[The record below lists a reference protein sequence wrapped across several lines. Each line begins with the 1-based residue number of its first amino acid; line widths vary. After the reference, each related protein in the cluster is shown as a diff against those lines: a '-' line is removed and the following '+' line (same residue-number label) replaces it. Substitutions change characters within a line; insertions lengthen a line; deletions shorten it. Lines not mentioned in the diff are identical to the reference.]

1 MKTIRRQYAQAF
13 INAVKKEYDLEN
25 QVSDKPYVL
34 IIDEINRG
42 NVSKIFG
49 ELITLLEADKRSG
62 GGEHH
67 ISLKLPYSKEDFS
80 VPQTCTSL
88 AR

>member
-1 MKTIRRQYAQAF
+1 MQALGEGVENNWRHYAQAF
-13 INAVKKEYDLEN
+13 INAVKKEYNLEN

-49 ELITLLEADKRSG
+49 ERTDFLFWALRQKCPIFSG
-62 GGEHH
+62 STTEN
-67 ISLKLPYSKEDFS
+67 IAFRRL
-80 VPQTCTSL
+80 
-88 AR
+88 